1 MPRYFVVRWRLLRR
15 LAPFLKSVRLALTT
29 SLCVRALQFAVALA
43 PPLLLRSFV
52 DDVIIGGSIGLVV
65 WLLLGF
71 LVAFAAETALK
82 AAEVAARHRVAARLA
97 VRMRHRN
104 CEAALMTGRTVGSG
118 DLKRAVEEDVTHID
132 GVLQDHILGTLLVGI
147 RLLVL
152 ATILIAMSWQLALIG
167 LALAGGISLISGRLA
182 RGARETGVA
191 MRRADGIWD
200 NWLTRSLRGW
210 MEIKTLQLE
219 QRETDAVLRVRV
231 PAQQAAGRLNLARW
245 SNRAMGQAV
254 DELATRA
261 ALYFVGAVMIFA
273 GQITAGIL
281 IAVVRY
287 YSSFVEDVQALR
299 ENNIAFHEATAA
311 VERALALHAEHPL
324 EEIRTDEWIGQRSAK
339 PVSVRV
345 AEATFRG
352 EGGVPVVERATVDIR
367 AGAFVCIAGESG
379 SGKTTLTRLIAG
391 ELEPA
396 SGDVLLDDVPTT
408 SLSRRVLHD
417 SFAWVGD
424 DSSVLNI
431 TIRDNLLLASPRA
444 PDGEL
449 WKALARASFE
459 DEVRSLPDG
468 LSTLIGER
476 GMKLSGGQRQRLL
489 LARALL
495 LDRAGLLL
503 DEATSQVDPR
513 ADLTIQSS
521 LRRLRGTKTVITIAH
536 RLASV
541 KAAEAIVV
549 LEEGRVTAT
558 GTHAQLM
565 AGSPAYRHLFAK
577 QDSA

>member
-299 ENNIAFHEATAA
+299 ENNIAFHEAAAA